1 MLLNNVSLRGLKR
14 IISFLFALIII
25 LFVVGNVA
33 KMFFP
38 LKFKDYVFKYSM
50 ENSLD
55 PYLVFAVIKV
65 ESSFNPRALSPGN
78 ARGLMQLT
86 EKTAVWGAE
95 SIKIKDFSVNSL
107 FDPEIN
113 IRLGCWYLNRLMEE
127 FDGDIDLVIA
137 AYNAGSGNV
146 SKWLKDR
153 NYSSSGINLDRIPFR
168 ETENYV
174 RKVKNNL
181 FIYKKLYE
189 TSF

>member
-50 ENSLD
+50 ENNLD

-65 ESSFNPRALSPGN
+65 ESSFNPRALSPRN